1 MARNSDNYPSY
12 EVPGEDFDPKRE
24 VEEAIDAGE
33 KALVCLNRASKSL
46 DSASGWGMLDIFGGG
61 LISGLAKHHRIDEA
75 QDALREAQSSLAVF
89 SRELSD
95 VREFSGLKVDISRG

>member
-46 DSASGWGMLDIFGGG
+46 QRVWVGHARHLWRWSHLWPGKAPP
-61 LISGLAKHHRIDEA
+61 HR
-75 QDALREAQSSLAVF
+75 
-89 SRELSD
+89 
-95 VREFSGLKVDISRG
+95 